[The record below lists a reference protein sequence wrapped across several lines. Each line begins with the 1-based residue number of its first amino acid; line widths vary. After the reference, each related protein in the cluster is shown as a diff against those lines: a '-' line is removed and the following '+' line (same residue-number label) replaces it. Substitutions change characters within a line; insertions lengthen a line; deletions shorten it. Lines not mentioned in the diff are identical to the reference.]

1 MPGNMKNLIADTFIS
16 LSLNKNIDKITVKDL
31 VEACNI
37 SRQTFYYHFQDIL
50 QVIEWNVEQNVQ
62 KALTRSLQAETL
74 EKALE
79 IFLEL
84 AISKHDII
92 RRLLQSQ
99 QREHLEKLFTT
110 ALEEYLSGVFR
121 NKIGVKSINADDL
134 RILRSFYTYGVVG
147 VLLDSSH
154 QENPDIRQLARQL
167 ALLLSNTPFNI
178 DKS

>member
-1 MPGNMKNLIADTFIS
+1 MPGNMKNLIADTFMS
-16 LSLNKNIDKITVKDL
+16 LSLKKNIDKITVKDL
-31 VEACNI
+31 VEACSI

-74 EKALE
+74 EEALE

-92 RRLLQSQ
+92 QRLLQSQ

-121 NKIGVKSINADDL
+121 NKIGMKAIDADDL

-147 VLLDSSH
+147 VLLDSCR
-154 QENPDIRQLARQL
+154 QENLDIRHLSSQLAR
-167 ALLLSNTPFNI
+167 LLSNTPFSTG
-178 DKS
+178 KS

>member
-74 EKALE
+74 EEALE

-121 NKIGVKSINADDL
+121 NKIGMKAIDADDL

-147 VLLDSSH
+147 VLLDSCR
-154 QENPDIRQLARQL
+154 QENLDVRHLSSQLAR
-167 ALLLSNTPFNI
+167 LLSNTPFNI